1 MFSTICYINIDVSDV
16 TSSNILKLAYFL
28 FHDPS
33 TKINLL
39 FVVMVSST
47 ESFFVLILFFSN
59 TYLMREVTSVLAG
72 GCVHAEAELARLCF
86 PKALHG
92 PHLSAALI
100 LQARCYLSCH
110 NSAPANPAP
119 GRTPQVFYNMKLHK
133 DLSQPNLVCVQR
145 QGLGHSP
152 YRVRLLTLYL
162 VAVCSSSSMCFLA
175 SKHLCDLLEGLSSR
189 HAAHQSILWH

>member
-1 MFSTICYINIDVSDV
+1 MPKQNW
-16 TSSNILKLAYFL
+16 L
-28 FHDPS
+28 
-33 TKINLL
+33 
-39 FVVMVSST
+39 
-47 ESFFVLILFFSN
+47 
-59 TYLMREVTSVLAG
+59 
-72 GCVHAEAELARLCF
+72 GCVSPR
-86 PKALHG
+86 PYMALTCQQ
-92 PHLSAALI
+92 LI

-162 VAVCSSSSMCFLA
+162 VHRVQQQQHVLPSEQTLVRFIGRVKLKARSPPVYTMALTVVA
-175 SKHLCDLLEGLSSR
+175 GH
-189 HAAHQSILWH
+189 